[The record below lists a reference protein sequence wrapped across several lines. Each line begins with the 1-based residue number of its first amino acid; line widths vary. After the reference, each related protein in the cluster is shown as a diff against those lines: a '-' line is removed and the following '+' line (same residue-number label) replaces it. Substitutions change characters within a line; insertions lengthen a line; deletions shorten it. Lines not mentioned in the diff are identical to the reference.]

1 LSGLCFFNHHLLY
14 KNNMSTLAASKQEAS
29 ARGFELDA
37 GHCSAV
43 NSDSTVNLYLQDLLR
58 SKSQYTIPRVTLK
71 RHWKRSLWSLVY
83 LVLLNH
89 NNELMARPDT
99 VPCCEHLNLL
109 IEELSAFLGA
119 TSRVPALHRAL
130 DKIVHHIVPAQLNT
144 ARSKHATK

>member
-1 LSGLCFFNHHLLY
+1 
-14 KNNMSTLAASKQEAS
+14 MSTLVASKQEAS
-29 ARGFELDA
+29 ARGFDLDA
-37 GHCSAV
+37 GHSPAAQ
-43 NSDSTVNLYLQDLLR
+43 SDSDFDSYLRGLLR
-58 SKSQYTIPRVTLK
+58 SKSQFTIPRVTLK
-71 RHWKRSLWSLVY
+71 RHWKRSLWSLLY

-119 TSRVPALHRAL
+119 ASRVPALHRAL